1 MSTINYFDQNKLTIL
16 YYGGNFM
23 FTVGLYIITILLLMI
38 SLIKSRKKTKMA
50 LIKGWK
56 SFENI
61 LPLFLS
67 ILLVVGIIFAI
78 LSPQIISKIIGSQS
92 GLIGFVISAIL
103 GSCTVIPGFVTFPLA
118 ATLLKNGAGMMQIIV
133 FISTS
138 VMVGVI
144 TIPVEKKY
152 FGKKVT
158 YIRNSIALVF
168 SFAIAFVMGVILK

>member
-1 MSTINYFDQNKLTIL
+1 
-16 YYGGNFM
+16 M
-23 FTVGLYIITILLLMI
+23 FTVGLYIVTILLLII

-118 ATLLKNGAGMMQIIV
+118 ATLLKNGAGMMQVIV

-144 TIPVEKKY
+144 TIPIEKNY

-158 YIRNSIALVF
+158 YIRNSLALIF
-168 SFAIAFVMGVILK
+168 SFIIAFMIGVILK

>member
-1 MSTINYFDQNKLTIL
+1 
-16 YYGGNFM
+16 M
-23 FTVGLYIITILLLMI
+23 FTVGLYIVTILLLII

-50 LIKGWK
+50 LIKGGK

-92 GLIGFVISAIL
+92 GVIGFVISAIL

-118 ATLLKNGAGMMQIIV
+118 ATLLKNGAGMMQVIV

-144 TIPVEKKY
+144 TIPIEKNY

-158 YIRNSIALVF
+158 YIRNSLALIF
-168 SFAIAFVMGVILK
+168 SFIIAFMIGVILK